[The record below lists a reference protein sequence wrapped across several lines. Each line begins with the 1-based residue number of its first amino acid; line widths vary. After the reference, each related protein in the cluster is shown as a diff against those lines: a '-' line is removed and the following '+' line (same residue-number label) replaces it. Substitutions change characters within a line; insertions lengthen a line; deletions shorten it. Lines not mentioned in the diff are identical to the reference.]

1 MDETKDLMSW
11 IPEEFRADCET
22 YVRTMER
29 LENLG
34 IKTDKQAVI
43 CLAREIDF
51 YRNKLRSLE
60 GQTRARANAAM
71 SVIPKEAT
79 EPHALILERIPQNM
93 RDRISSIEH
102 AADGSVT
109 IYFDVEEKKENYF
122 C

>member
-71 SVIPKEAT
+71 SVMPKEAT

-93 RDRISSIEH
+93 RDRISCIEH

-109 IYFDVEEKKENYF
+109 IYFDVEEKKEN
-122 C
+122 